1 MSNPQQKG
9 LSSMCTVN
17 INKAAENCQVQ
28 PTSNSVVCHQL
39 RCPWYMQA
47 ARLFGGLLL
56 QPRLRTGLKAEL
68 GAFYPLLLLRP
79 MENDR

>member
-1 MSNPQQKG
+1 M
-9 LSSMCTVN
+9 
-17 INKAAENCQVQ
+17 AARR
-28 PTSNSVVCHQL
+28 L
-39 RCPWYMQA
+39 A
-47 ARLFGGLLL
+47 ARLFSGILL